1 MKKGDKFP
9 TSDEIV
15 EKIFKR
21 KKNID
26 SYQIVYED
34 KLLNGFL
41 ETKLSDFQES
51 DVPYHKI
58 IQIKYFNDILWDR
71 KKRFFDNKINI

>member
-15 EKIFKR
+15 EKILKK

-26 SYQIVYED
+26 NYLIVYED
-34 KLLNGFL
+34 RFLNGFL
-41 ETKLSDFQES
+41 ESKLAEFQES
-51 DVPYHKI
+51 EVPYHKI
-58 IQIKYFNDILWDR
+58 VQIKFFNDIVWDR